1 MASNDEQRSATTIF
15 TTAAQSIAARLIA
28 NKTTAKF
35 TKAEISTTNLFN
47 QSVTELQV
55 LTSLDNVQQTA
66 DINTVTVVN
75 NNTVNV
81 NVAIDQTKAPND
93 YQMNSVG
100 LFAVDGDG
108 KEVLYSVTVLK
119 DPVYIHQD
127 AMGSALGIDLET
139 VVGQSSNVDLS
150 INPAGAVTNEA
161 LKVTLADYVKTDD
174 VKSLIPATVI
184 DGSKPADFKESVTL
198 EKGAVDGAG
207 NAIATSKDL
216 SDGDATTLKSAK
228 DYADVQAGD
237 KVKDADTANWQKT
250 KISADDGSPKS
261 FLYAKDGGNITM
273 WIAGR
278 PLGIHTFWCAAGVT
292 GNPVSSSIQGTM
304 SISSVKNGV
313 GYCVSA
319 DGDFISI
326 TLVDGQVSY
335 SVLANA
341 ANVVDRNPDTGTVSK
356 PTDFTNLTVN
366 GGKSVATRDDLKSL
380 EASAWRQLDNK
391 YITPASGHT
400 LAPSTNIL
408 YKIDDSNH
416 KLYLSG
422 SIVLTINADNVP
434 VTVQLGSIIKSIL
447 TLSVPYLGYYNLN
460 NHTWSLV
467 SASQSATNLTFIL
480 YSGIAGITAYL
491 GTNSELA
498 YVTYDELI

>member
-66 DINTVTVVN
+66 DINTVTVIN
-75 NNTVNV
+75 DNTVDV

-139 VVGQSSNVDLS
+139 VVGQSKNVDLS

-161 LKVTLADYVKTDD
+161 LKVTLADYAKKDEVQN
-174 VKSLIPATVI
+174 LIP
-184 DGSKPADFKESVTL
+184 DD
-198 EKGAVDGAG
+198 
-207 NAIATSKDL
+207 IATTKDL
-216 SDGDATTLKSAK
+216 ADGDAETLTSAK
-228 DYADVQAGD
+228 DYADTQASD
-237 KVKDADTANWQKT
+237 KVKNADTANWQKA

-261 FLYAKDGGNITM
+261 FLYAKDNGNITM

-278 PLGIHTFWCAAGVT
+278 PLGMHTFWCAAGVT

-326 TLVDGQVSY
+326 TLVDGQVNYDILTKKSDIDPSVMAKTTLTATDDVLTLGAGTYWVWGTAPKNYPTSVPWGTVVVKLNPISTTGMNKLVEVTDTSRNRVLNTY
-335 SVLANA
+335 SGSPATWSGWHIPNEGSLAIGAGANKIA
-341 ANVVDRNPDTGTVSK
+341 ANGNTFVPLAIN
-356 PTDFTNLTVN
+356 
-366 GGKSVATRDDLKSL
+366 VATGEICLPDGTAITLSL
-380 EASAWRQLDNK
+380 PGGVKLGDHMLNISATD
-391 YITPASGHT
+391 G
-400 LAPSTNIL
+400 
-408 YKIDDSNH
+408 
-416 KLYLSG
+416 
-422 SIVLTINADNVP
+422 LTIDNQAYFTAVADEA
-434 VTVQLGSIIKSIL
+434 TA
-447 TLSVPYLGYYNLN
+447 
-460 NHTWSLV
+460 
-467 SASQSATNLTFIL
+467 ASKAAADPLHNYTT
-480 YSGIAGITAYL
+480 
-491 GTNSELA
+491 E
-498 YVTYDELI
+498 E